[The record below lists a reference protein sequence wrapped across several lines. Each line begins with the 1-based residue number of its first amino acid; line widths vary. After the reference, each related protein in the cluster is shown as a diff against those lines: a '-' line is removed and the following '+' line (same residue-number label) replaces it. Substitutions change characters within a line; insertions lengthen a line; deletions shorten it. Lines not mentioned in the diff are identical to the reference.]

1 MTNDIS
7 IATKKTLKQRILKYS
22 IFGGIGLGVY
32 LMVLGGGTLID
43 KSQYKGRVKKVH
55 SALENRD
62 YALAKVLLEEY
73 SKRKKLDSI
82 DTAQLKL
89 RTQREEGHTRFSEF
103 IKRYDTEN
111 ASKTLTE
118 LKQSGIYTPGWIE
131 VLEKELEGIKP
142 ENLAEKIRR
151 ESEGLKD
158 RIRTASKQEVI
169 KLCRDYL
176 SLYSKEKDSSEVV
189 EKLLLTEFKDLMSM
203 FQNIRDIDDVLD
215 LTQKLNMDVIKYGS
229 TKNNLAKIVLE
240 EDMLQKADSYIKQ
253 KEKDSTESNPQDIII
268 GAKVRFVESRMSS
281 WSEEYNTERAYNIP
295 LGSVGTIINEHTGY
309 TNRYNRGAWVVEFDK
324 NKKYNWNREWDLY
337 PYWKEKGHQ
346 GIAIFY
352 KQEIEVIKPANPVQI
367 REFKVEFEKL
377 KENYNK
383 FLKTK

>member
-176 SLYSKEKDSSEVV
+176 SLYSKEKDSNEVV

-309 TNRYNRGAWVVEFDK
+309 TTRYNRGAWVVEFDK

-367 REFKVEFEKL
+367 REFRVEFEKL